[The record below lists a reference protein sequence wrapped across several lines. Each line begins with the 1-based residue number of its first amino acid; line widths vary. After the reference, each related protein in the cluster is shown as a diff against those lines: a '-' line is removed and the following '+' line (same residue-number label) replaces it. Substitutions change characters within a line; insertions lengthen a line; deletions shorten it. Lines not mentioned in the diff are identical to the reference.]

1 MDESTWPNS
10 LNAIVNQT
18 RKEQNVDY
26 QSNQKEDGEMEWA
39 KQDVA
44 KELININSIAKPT
57 ISVTQDQPRYYVDM
71 LQFL

>member
-39 KQDVA
+39 K
-44 KELININSIAKPT
+44 
-57 ISVTQDQPRYYVDM
+57 
-71 LQFL
+71 